1 MIAGTEIGLPQNP
14 GASLANLSHKVA
26 RGTIA
31 GIRHWS
37 FCLQFSLY
45 SMKAAGRR
53 RTARA
58 RSASVRGHHWR
69 TGCKDP
75 RVPPRT
81 RQTGFGYHKCKR
93 RQQP

>member
-26 RGTIA
+26 PGTIA

-53 RTARA
+53 RTDRA
-58 RSASVRGHHWR
+58 TSASVLRGHHW
-69 TGCKDP
+69 TTVCKGQES
-75 RVPPRT
+75 RNEGLR
-81 RQTGFGYHKCKR
+81 
-93 RQQP
+93 